1 MVQIQPDD
9 IAGYVKRYS
18 PTFKQKIVRLR
29 LEKGRT
35 FSSLRDEYGVGQA
48 TIDKWCKQYQKGIL
62 EEHSMPQ
69 KAIVEPD
76 HPTKDSDKKA
86 LEKRVAEL
94 EKEVDFLRQA
104 AAYFA
109 KAK

>member
-1 MVQIQPDD
+1 MVQIQSDD

-18 PTFKQKIVRLR
+18 PAFKQKIVKLR

-62 EEHSMPQ
+62 DSMPQ
-69 KAIVEPD
+69 KVTAEPD
-76 HPTKDSDKKA
+76 HPTKDPDKKA

-104 AAYFA
+104 AVYFA
-109 KAK
+109 KVK